1 MTGFEPAT
9 PTLARL
15 CATNCATSACFERV
29 RRSMRSTT
37 IVHRSSAPQIPTPR
51 PDLGRSVALIWR
63 QRRGDDSGP
72 SGTESTHLARCSAAW
87 RKGVAHQ
94 KFPKLDWNRQVVCG
108 HRAVRSK
115 RLAALQRRSVGRPI
129 DRPSAGTR
137 SRAPARRRRQA
148 LAIPVS
154 APVRDNVPRRS
165 LVIGRCTHGLVAQW
179 ESVRLT
185 RGRSLVRYQPGPPVK
200 PQFRGRFRSFKPIIS
215 APRPTA
221 IGPK

>member
-108 HRAVRSK
+108 HRAVRGMGLAELSAMMRGLTDRPPWRHGGCAYGC
-115 RLAALQRRSVGRPI
+115 RLGLPCQAALSPVGG
-129 DRPSAGTR
+129 DAFG
-137 SRAPARRRRQA
+137 RRRR
-148 LAIPVS
+148 
-154 APVRDNVPRRS
+154 D
-165 LVIGRCTHGLVAQW
+165 GDRCW
-179 ESVRLT
+179 
-185 RGRSLVRYQPGPPVK
+185 
-200 PQFRGRFRSFKPIIS
+200 RFRSRLPCVIMFLVVH
-215 APRPTA
+215 R
-221 IGPK
+221 

>member
-1 MTGFEPAT
+1 
-9 PTLARL
+9 
-15 CATNCATSACFERV
+15 
-29 RRSMRSTT
+29 MRSTT

-108 HRAVRSK
+108 HRAVRGV
-115 RLAALQRRSVGRPI
+115 RLAALSATGCGLT
-129 DRPSAGTR
+129 DRPTWRHGRVRSLVQHRAAVAGGVAARRRGRGPT
-137 SRAPARRRRQA
+137 PTRRRRQV

-165 LVIGRCTHGLVAQW
+165 PVIRRCAHGLVAQW